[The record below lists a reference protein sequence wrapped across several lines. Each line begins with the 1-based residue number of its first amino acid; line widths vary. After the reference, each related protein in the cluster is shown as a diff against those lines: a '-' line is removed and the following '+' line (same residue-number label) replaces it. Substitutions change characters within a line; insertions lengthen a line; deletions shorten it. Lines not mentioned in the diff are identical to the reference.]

1 MKKMNAVT
9 LSCTRTHNRHTFAHL
24 DLKSSAW
31 TRKSAVFTTS
41 ELVVVVDLP
50 VVVVSCSYGLPL
62 RSPEV
67 RLACYRY
74 LSLSLSLTNAH
85 AQSALLLP
93 LLGLALSRSNLPFF
107 FFLLHTLPLPSSSSS
122 SSKAFRTSTLRRSGR
137 AGSAAGWDGPPSHT
151 SHTHT
156 LGGGRWRLRRRGM
169 SHGSGHGNGT
179 ARGRGGGRVAYL
191 CCAWQYSAL
200 SS

>member
-1 MKKMNAVT
+1 MHA
-9 LSCTRTHNRHTFAHL
+9 RTQNRHKFAHL

-41 ELVVVVDLP
+41 ELVVV
-50 VVVVSCSYGLPL
+50 SCRYGLPL

-74 LSLSLSLTNAH
+74 LSLTH
-85 AQSALLLP
+85 TQSALLL
-93 LLGLALSRSNLPFF
+93 GLALFRSNLPF
-107 FFLLHTLPLPSSSSS
+107 FFLLHTLPLPSSST
-122 SSKAFRTSTLRRSGR
+122 SSKAFRTSTLLRTGR

-156 LGGGRWRLRRRGM
+156 RLGGGRWRLRRRGM